1 MTYYNLIKLAEEKE
15 QSSGPSAKGVIGSS
29 LAGAFALSPERLR
42 RKRNLEY
49 QGRAQDDIKKA
60 LARRRLEL
68 KAQSAVTH

>member
-29 LAGAFALSPERLR
+29 LAGALALSPERLR

-49 QGRAQDDIKKA
+49 QGRA
-60 LARRRLEL
+60 
-68 KAQSAVTH
+68 